1 MPRSK
6 VVADAPVFA
15 VKAELFKTLG
25 HPLRIRALEVLS
37 HGEQSVGELA
47 ELTETDPAHLSQQ
60 LAVLRRASLV
70 STRREGTTVF
80 YAIKDP
86 LLIDV
91 LEVARRYLIASLRE
105 NQSLLTS
112 LRAARRL

>member
-1 MPRSK
+1 

-25 HPLRIRALEVLS
+25 HPLRIRALEVLAQ
-37 HGEQSVGELA
+37 GERSVGELA
-47 ELTETDPAHLSQQ
+47 ELIAADSAHLSQQ
-60 LAVLRRASLV
+60 LGVLRRAGLV

-91 LEVARRYLIASLRE
+91 LDVARRFLIASLSE
-105 NQSLLTS
+105 NQSLLAS
-112 LRAARRL
+112 LRAAHRP